1 MWAARRFL
9 RLRLYDQVT
18 GCSLVCPE
26 KCFRQYMVILMA
38 LAVMIDDNEGGD
50 SDADYGEYGE

>member
-1 MWAARRFL
+1 
-9 RLRLYDQVT
+9 
-18 GCSLVCPE
+18 
-26 KCFRQYMVILMA
+26 MVILMA